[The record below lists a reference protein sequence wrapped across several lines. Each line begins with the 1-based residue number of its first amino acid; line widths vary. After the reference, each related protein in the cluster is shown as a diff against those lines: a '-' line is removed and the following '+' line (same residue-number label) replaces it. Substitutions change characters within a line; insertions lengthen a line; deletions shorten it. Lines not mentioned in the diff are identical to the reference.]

1 MEQKIISDSVVF
13 PISVTFEDGTVE
25 TYDDVEEIEFDLE
38 HFDSELSPECHV
50 ADHQGRKVV
59 LRVELLEL
67 KELRLSE
74 E

>member
-1 MEQKIISDSVVF
+1 MISNSVVF
-13 PISVTFEDGTVE
+13 PISVSFEDGTLE
-25 TYDDVEEIEFDLE
+25 HYDDARDIELNLE
-38 HFDSELSPECHV
+38 HFDSESSPGCHV

-74 E
+74 V